1 MNEFLIAAFTAF
13 LGMITYVIGQIVVKL
28 FDPAYD
34 LRAHFGA
41 IARDLYLYAN
51 RHPKIA
57 TDEERLK
64 IFRKLASTTLFSV
77 ILSLP
82 PRGCRESGNFT
93 RRSLERSISYCRAV
107 TKEAAG
113 IHVPL
118 TSSLFACDILCRLLP
133 RVSEAK
139 PTSVLVRL

>member
-64 IFRKLASTTLFSV
+64 IFSQNREYNALFRNSQ
-77 ILSLP
+77 
-82 PRGCRESGNFT
+82 FAT
-93 RRSLERSISYCRAV
+93 ERM
-107 TKEAAG
+107 
-113 IHVPL
+113 
-118 TSSLFACDILCRLLP
+118 
-133 RVSEAK
+133 
-139 PTSVLVRL
+139 